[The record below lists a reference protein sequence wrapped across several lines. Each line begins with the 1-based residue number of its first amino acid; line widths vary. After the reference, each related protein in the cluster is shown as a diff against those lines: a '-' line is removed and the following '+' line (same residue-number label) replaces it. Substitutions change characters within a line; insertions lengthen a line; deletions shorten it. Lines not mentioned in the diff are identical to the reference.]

1 MVRVRLLLTT
11 ALLLLASTLACAY
24 TLGPSDHVT
33 IQIRTE
39 QTQLSLDTTVSIDG
53 RVYVSPAGD
62 FVAEGKTPAQL
73 EAEIKQGLSKYYVG
87 EVKVTVLLMTP
98 KDFPVSV
105 LGQVKQPGV
114 YRLVDDRPQLS
125 TAIFKAGGLLP
136 QASTRRVSV
145 TRGGR
150 ELGPVDLY
158 AVLSLGRSD
167 LDLTLCS
174 DDVVYV
180 PARERWATVMGPV
193 EQPGVYELLPSD
205 RVSNAIRLAG
215 GMTAAADPRRAVI
228 ERSDAA
234 GHPQT
239 IAINPQAALTS
250 PGGDVDPPLA
260 NGDTV
265 RLATRIAQVY
275 VVGEVSEPGAKDFQ
289 DNRSLL
295 DYIGL
300 SGGLT
305 SRAKPSSAGVIRPGN
320 PEPKITPVDLTT
332 LMQGRA
338 KSPPPQIAPGDIIVI
353 PGRRIATVQDWG
365 SLGQVLTGIVAG
377 IRIF

>member
-1 MVRVRLLLTT
+1 MLRIRFPATI
-11 ALLLLASTLACAY
+11 ALLVLAATLASAY
-24 TLGPSDHVT
+24 TLGPNDAIT
-33 IQIRTE
+33 IQIRAE
-39 QTQLSLDTTVSIDG
+39 QSEATIEATVSVDG

-87 EVKVTVLLMTP
+87 DLKVAVLLMTP

-105 LGQVKQPGV
+105 FGQVKQPGV

-125 TAIFKAGGLLP
+125 TAISKAGGLLP
-136 QASTRRVSV
+136 LASTRRVSV
-145 TRGGR
+145 TRNGR

-167 LDLTLCS
+167 LDLTLRS

-180 PARERWATVMGPV
+180 PARERWATVVGPV
-193 EQPGVYELLPSD
+193 EQPGVYELLPTD
-205 RVSNAIRLAG
+205 RVSDVIRLAG
-215 GMTAAADPRRAVI
+215 GMTALADPRRAVI

-239 IAINPQAALTS
+239 IAINPEAALAH
-250 PGGDVDPPLA
+250 PGGEADLPLA
-260 NGDTV
+260 NADTV

-275 VVGEVSEPGAKDFQ
+275 VVGEVAEPGAKDFQ

-295 DYIGL
+295 DYIGAA
-300 SGGLT
+300 GGLT
-305 SRAKPSSAGVIRPGN
+305 NRAKPGSAGVIRPGS
-320 PEPKITPVDLTT
+320 PEPKVMPVDLRA
-332 LMQGRA
+332 LLQGRA
-338 KSPPPQIAPGDIIVI
+338 KIPPPQIAPGDIIVV
-353 PGRRIATVQDWG
+353 PERRIATLQDWG
-365 SLGQVLTGIVAG
+365 SLGQVLTGIVAS
-377 IRIF
+377 IRVF